1 MRVYSKVGKFMR
13 RVFNV
18 LWGVFFLMHLSGAAA
33 LQKPNILLFIAD
45 DQSVF
50 DYGSYGNRSV
60 PTRATDRFA
69 RESLVFDRAFTGQ
82 AICAPS
88 RSMMYTGLYPV
99 RNGCFI
105 NHTAIRPGVRTLPGH
120 LQPLGY
126 EVVLAGKSHVK
137 PVAQFGW
144 CDWFPPEK
152 VENRP
157 RPSLPLEK
165 MERFFKESDE
175 PFCMVVASEY
185 PHGPFFK
192 ESRFSPEEVA
202 LEPFRNSSVE
212 ERKYTAR
219 YYANIEAGEH
229 EFERVLALL
238 ETHGL
243 AENTVVVYVADHGM
257 FRGKFTVYA
266 SGLRVPMMVRGPGL
280 VRAGRS
286 DALVSLADLVPTFIE
301 LAGGRVPDGLDGES
315 LLPLWRGD
323 VQAGRAYVFGV
334 GESQGIQDRSL
345 FPQRSVSDGR
355 YQYIFSFNSAER
367 LRRDEAAGK
376 PIDYF
381 RRRDALRFSDWD
393 EEALYDLAADP
404 FELENIAGA
413 ESVAEVQARLRRVLF
428 DWMKS
433 QGDYVRADGEL
444 PFFKTHMH
452 PMDETNVRFNYH
464 VPQPLTGSLHDKLVD
479 PHGITSQ

>member
-1 MRVYSKVGKFMR
+1 MHSIFKTIIG
-13 RVFNV
+13 V
-18 LWGVFFLMHLSGAAA
+18 LFVVQAVAGESSE
-33 LQKPNILLFIAD
+33 QPNILLFIAD

-50 DYGSYGNRSV
+50 DYGAYGNTSV
-60 PTRATDRFA
+60 PTRVTDRFA
-69 RESLVFDRAFTGQ
+69 GESLVFDRAFTGQ

-105 NHTAIRPGVRTLPGH
+105 NHTAIRPGVRTLPGY

-126 EVVLAGKSHVK
+126 EVILAGKSHVK
-137 PVAQFGW
+137 PAAQFGW

-157 RPSLPLEK
+157 RPALPFEK
-165 MERFFKESDE
+165 MERFFKELEE

-229 EFERVLALL
+229 EFERVLELL
-238 ETHGL
+238 ETYGL
-243 AENTVVVYVADHGM
+243 SENTVVVYVADHGM

-266 SGLRVPMMVRGPGL
+266 SGLRVPMMVRGPGF
-280 VRAGRS
+280 VRTGRS
-286 DALVSLADLVPTFIE
+286 DALVSLADLLPTFIE
-301 LAGGRVPDGLDGES
+301 LAGGRVPEGLDGES
-315 LLPLWRGD
+315 LLSLWRGEAQ
-323 VQAGRAYVFGV
+323 VGRAFVYGV

-355 YQYIFSFNSAER
+355 YQYIYSFNSVER
-367 LRRDEAAGK
+367 LHRDEARGK
-376 PIDYF
+376 RVDYF
-381 RRRDALRFSDWD
+381 RRRDALRFSERA
-393 EEALYDLAADP
+393 EEELYDLTADP
-404 FELENIAGA
+404 FELENLAGTA
-413 ESVAEVQARLRRVLF
+413 SVAEVQARLRRALF
-428 DWMKS
+428 DWAKS
-433 QGDYVRADGEL
+433 QGDYVQPEGEL
-444 PFFKTHMH
+444 PYFKTTMH
-452 PMDETNVRFNYH
+452 PMDETNARFNYH
-464 VPQPLTGSLHDKLVD
+464 VPEPLAGSLREDLVD
-479 PHGITSQ
+479 PHELTEL